1 MIETPRSCGR
11 VPKEE
16 SPLRGLRSRNNKW
29 AAAMLAVAAI
39 ATVVA
44 AVAYA
49 NAGSGM
55 TAETFVTANFDKTF
69 QLNNDRVKF
78 QTKDANDLRVQKAT
92 FTVGATSGW
101 HHHPGM
107 VLATVASG
115 SVTVWDENCN
125 QETYGPGL
133 PNGAVFVEGGDSPM
147 QVTSTGGATEY
158 VTLIA
163 PNHDPPIFRIENDP
177 PPCAS

>member
-1 MIETPRSCGR
+1 MH
-11 VPKEE
+11 
-16 SPLRGLRSRNNKW
+16 GLRTKNRKW
-29 AAAMLAVAAI
+29 AAAMFGTAVIAAI
-39 ATVVA
+39 VA

-55 TAETFVTANFDKTF
+55 SAETLVTANFDTTF

-92 FTVGATSGW
+92 FTAGATSGW

-133 PNGAVFVEGGDSPM
+133 PNGAVFVEGGNDPM

-158 VTLIA
+158 VTLVA
-163 PNHDPPIFRIENDP
+163 PDHTPPLFRLEDEP

>member
-1 MIETPRSCGR
+1 VMFG
-11 VPKEE
+11 
-16 SPLRGLRSRNNKW
+16 
-29 AAAMLAVAAI
+29 VAAI
-39 ATVVA
+39 AAIVA

-49 NAGSGM
+49 SMGSGM
-55 TAETFVTANFDKTF
+55 SAETFVTANFDTTF
-69 QLNNDRVKF
+69 KLNNDRVKF

-92 FTVGATSGW
+92 FTAGATSGW

-107 VLATVASG
+107 VLAAVASG

-125 QETYGPGL
+125 QETYGPDL
-133 PNGAVFVEGGDSPM
+133 PNGAVFVEGGDTPM

-158 VTLIA
+158 VTLVA
-163 PNHDPPIFRIENDP
+163 PDHTPPLLRIEDDP